1 MMPDGTTPHADGGT
15 SSSEENT
22 LLLDANWMEG
32 SDGGIMHPVRHYHYG
47 GTAAA
52 RDPSASGAEVVNFAG
67 FLPRMSFRGSSGLG
81 GMVGNNNT
89 SPPPPSH
96 LNHGS
101 RTDTVVVVVAPA
113 EVDLPSGTPLLGSSK
128 LAAMASSNELRR
140 SLSASVSRSRS
151 ASMASRN
158 GSFAKLRHMVNELT
172 ADHDEEID
180 IAHVALIETVSN
192 TTAGVKTL
200 EEIENY
206 YRSTLGRTQTTFYED
221 AMTFAEGS
229 IPQSIAI
236 ALVIGCVCG
245 LVAYLYYSALDFF
258 LTLIWKDMPNYL
270 FVVHRYLPDNL
281 QVLWIPL
288 VTFTMSAFC
297 GLSIYLLGEPGDLAY
312 TIKCIHEKGYKAT
325 HHILPMIASSMFT
338 ILAGAS
344 LGPEAPLVAIC
355 AATAGFISRRIFK
368 QRNTNVLRKHT
379 FMGMAGALSAF
390 FGVPLGG
397 SIFALEVTSRFGV
410 EYFEHLIEAIFA
422 GEICVAVFRSLA
434 GLPLGSIWRLTP
446 APLSEA
452 EPYMIILGG
461 SIGLLGA
468 GIAYLWAIFHWRLTD
483 YFRGLGLMDDENRKA
498 LPRVMCGAFGIVA
511 IGMFVPQTMFWGEF
525 EFPVLATASPASDLP
540 HVWPTAGLV
549 GFEMNSFSSCVIV
562 GTCKLVAISFTVAGG
577 FRGGFIFPFFSA
589 GAAFGRALCFAFPTL
604 SPSIATLCLAAG
616 INVAITRTAR
626 EFSWQKIVLCMFYFC
641 LRSSLV

>member
-1 MMPDGTTPHADGGT
+1 MMLDGTTPDADGGT
-15 SSSEENT
+15 SSEENT

-32 SDGGIMHPVRHYHYG
+32 SDGKMRPARHYG
-47 GTAAA
+47 GMAT
-52 RDPSASGAEVVNFAG
+52 RDTPASGAEINFAG
-67 FLPRMSFRGSSGLG
+67 FLPRMSFGGSSGLG
-81 GMVGNNNT
+81 GMGDNT
-89 SPPPPSH
+89 FPSPSPPPHPTPSH
-96 LNHGS
+96 LHHSS
-101 RTDTVVVVVAPA
+101 RIDTVIVVAPA
-113 EVDLPSGTPLLGSSK
+113 EADLASGTPLLGSSK

-158 GSFAKLRHMVNELT
+158 SFAKLRHMVNELT

-180 IAHVALIETVSN
+180 IARVALIETVSN
-192 TTAGVKTL
+192 TTSGVKTL

-236 ALVIGCVCG
+236 AIVIGCVCG

-258 LTLIWKDMPNYL
+258 LTLMWKDMPNHL

-368 QRNTNVLRKHT
+368 QKNTNVLRKHT

-446 APLSEA
+446 TPLAEA

-461 SIGLLGA
+461 CIGLLGA

-483 YFRGLGLMDDENRKA
+483 YFRSLGLMDDENRYA
-498 LPRVMCGAFGIVA
+498 LPRVMCGALGIVV

-540 HVWPTAGLV
+540 HVWPTAGLI
-549 GFEMNSFSSCVIV
+549 GFEMNSLSSCVIV
-562 GTCKLVAISFTVAGG
+562 GICKLVAISFTVAGG

-626 EFSWQKIVLCMFYFC
+626 EFS
-641 LRSSLV
+641 